1 MNNILLI
8 LIIIITIIIIVIGV
22 KFILET
28 ININFPIFSNINT
41 VSSLQQTVI
50 VEIFTSFGRL
60 NKPKLCLIL
69 VLILSVSSISF
80 MFY

>member
-41 VSSLQQTVI
+41 GCKYNRWGCCSDNLTPKLDFQGSNCISLQ
-50 VEIFTSFGRL
+50 
-60 NKPKLCLIL
+60 
-69 VLILSVSSISF
+69 
-80 MFY
+80 